1 MISALDEVA
10 IAGILT
16 TGERELRVEIVD
28 PQQDH
33 TTQRWQCTYRV
44 EGARAHRAHGPD
56 RLAALYAALIDIP
69 NAAARVGSA
78 VRPTD
83 ADPSREPEAA
93 PLRSGEFA
101 GSATKARE
109 FGSQLGARAV
119 DTAAGPVVITIGR
132 PRQDPGRPQT
142 YLCPFRIDERTEAF
156 AQGFDGVHAVMAAI
170 REVGA
175 ILGIEPDWPCRAHRP
190 AGDQQACAAGAA

>member
-1 MISALDEVA
+1 MSSARDEVA
-10 IAGILT
+10 IVGILK
-16 TGERELRVEIVD
+16 TGERELRVEIAD
-28 PQQDH
+28 PRQDH

-44 EGARAHRAHGPD
+44 DGARARRAHGKD
-56 RLAALYAALIDIP
+56 RLAAVYAALIDIP

-78 VRPTD
+78 GRPTD
-83 ADPSREPEAA
+83 ADPSRGPEAP
-93 PLRSGEFA
+93 PLRLGESA
-101 GSATKARE
+101 VSATKARE

-132 PRQDPGRPQT
+132 PRQDPDRPQT

-170 REVGA
+170 RDVGA
-175 ILGIEPDWPCRAHRP
+175 ILGIPQDWPMPSAP
-190 AGDQQACAAGAA
+190 ARG

>member
-1 MISALDEVA
+1 VTSALGEVA
-10 IAGILT
+10 IASILK
-16 TGERELRVEIVD
+16 TGERELRVEIAD

-56 RLAALYAALIDIP
+56 RLAAIYAALIDIP
-69 NAAARVGSA
+69 DAAARVGSA
-78 VRPTD
+78 GRPTD
-83 ADPSREPEAA
+83 ADLSREPEAP
-93 PLRSGEFA
+93 PLRIGESA

-119 DTAAGPVVITIGR
+119 DTATGPVVITIGR
-132 PRQDPGRPQT
+132 PRQDPDRPQT

-156 AQGFDGVHAVMAAI
+156 AQGFDGVTAVMAAI
-170 REVGA
+170 RDVGA
-175 ILGIEPDWPCRAHRP
+175 ILGIPLDWPMPSAPTRR
-190 AGDQQACAAGAA
+190 